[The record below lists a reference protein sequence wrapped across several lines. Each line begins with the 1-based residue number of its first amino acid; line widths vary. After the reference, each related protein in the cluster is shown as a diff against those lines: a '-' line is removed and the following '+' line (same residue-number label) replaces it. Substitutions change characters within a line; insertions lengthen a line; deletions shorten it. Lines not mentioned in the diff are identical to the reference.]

1 MTEGLIPALKMR
13 SKELASAPSCCDRLL
28 GRRRHALA
36 RLFTLGIERGV
47 LIRCEDAET
56 GPVLA
61 SSLRLEE
68 RELDA
73 GGLN

>member
-1 MTEGLIPALKMR
+1 
-13 SKELASAPSCCDRLL
+13 
-28 GRRRHALA
+28 
-36 RLFTLGIERGV
+36 V